1 MLKAIDAILREA
13 GRMILNQTDLEITE
27 KEGHANFVTQTDKD
41 VQDFLLNRLTA
52 LLPGSAFFGEEQE
65 NAPLSHKPTWVVD
78 PIDGT
83 MNFIRGL
90 HHSSVSVALA
100 VDKKLELAAVYNPYR
115 KESFLAQAGKGAQLN
130 GRAVHCAQTPFK
142 HALVAFGS
150 SPYDARLVD
159 ATMAAVREYML
170 VCGELRR
177 FGSAAL
183 DLAYVACGRCDVF
196 FEYALSPWD
205 YAAGLLLVKEAGGQT
220 ELLGLP
226 GDTLDFSSPASVFAA
241 SAACFDQARHVFS
254 SHAPE
259 ESRG

>member
-1 MLKAIDAILREA
+1 
-13 GRMILNQTDLEITE
+13 
-27 KEGHANFVTQTDKD
+27 
-41 VQDFLLNRLTA
+41 
-52 LLPGSAFFGEEQE
+52 
-65 NAPLSHKPTWVVD
+65 
-78 PIDGT
+78 
-83 MNFIRGL
+83 
-90 HHSSVSVALA
+90 
-100 VDKKLELAAVYNPYR
+100 
-115 KESFLAQAGKGAQLN
+115 ESFLAQAGKGAHLN
-130 GRAVHCAQTPFK
+130 GRAIHCAQTPFK

-241 SAACFDQARHVFS
+241 SVACFDQARHVFL

-259 ESRG
+259 ESGG